1 MGWGFTLLKVAHA
14 ATGFLLKNFTEENS
28 IKNQSDEVRTS
39 IGAMT
44 FIRNLKEQKTYIQ
57 NNEPDDH
64 YIYFSRVESDGSL
77 KCAMD
82 IIKGSEQKPYTD
94 SMVNYIEGHITYS
107 PVDSRQDLKQSI
119 VTFTAEYI
127 LKDKTE
133 FIEEL
138 KDSFKYELTM
148 SSDKKMLIF
157 SCKRK
162 FSSFEISFTDRK
174 NITYHLK
181 DLKIDSV
188 HDFWE
193 ARVEFPQGCSINYPF
208 KDVRID
214 ITIPEDQKQELRKLL
229 LAQSL

>member
-14 ATGFLLKNFTEENS
+14 ATGFLLKNLAEGNQVEN
-28 IKNQSDEVRTS
+28 QPDEVITS

-44 FIRNLKEQKTYIQ
+44 FIRNFKMQQTYIQ

-82 IIKGSEQKPYTD
+82 IIKGSERKLYTKFMAD
-94 SMVNYIEGHITYS
+94 YIEGHITYS
-107 PVDSRQDLKQSI
+107 PVDSRQSSEQSI

-133 FIEEL
+133 FLEEI
-138 KDSFKYELTM
+138 KSHFKYELTM
-148 SSDKKMLIF
+148 SKDKKMMIF
-157 SCKRK
+157 TCKK
-162 FSSFEISFTDRK
+162 EFISFEISFTDRK

-181 DLKIDSV
+181 DVEIDPVS
-188 HDFWE
+188 DLWE
-193 ARVEFPQGCSINYPF
+193 ARVDLPKGCSTHYPF

-214 ITIPEDQKQELRKLL
+214 ITIPENEKQSLRKLL